1 MRKGDTA
8 QFAIWYCEE
17 DDPKWLA
24 DWKEKGC
31 AEHMKRSAD
40 YFRVKLGPVRFYE
53 LEPGEG
59 QAGHP
64 PDGKRG
70 TNFKLLVGEADVVG
84 ELPYVRERT
93 WLQDLSA
100 KDLKLLRNIT
110 RATWSMRNPD
120 AQTSLSDEACD
131 EVIELLGPEVT
142 EKMIYEAANATK
154 H

>member
-24 DWKEKGC
+24 HWKKEGC
-31 AEHMKRSAD
+31 AEHMKLSAD
-40 YFRVKLGPVRFYE
+40 YFRVKLGPVRFHE
-53 LEPGEG
+53 LSPGEG

-70 TNFKLLVGEADVVG
+70 TNFKLLVGEADVIG
-84 ELPYVRERT
+84 QLPHVKEST
-93 WLQDLSA
+93 WIQDLSA
-100 KDLKLLRNIT
+100 KDLNLLRNIT
-110 RATWSMRNPD
+110 RTTWQMRNPQ
-120 AQTSLSDEACD
+120 AQVSLSDEACD
-131 EVIELLGPEVT
+131 EVIEMLGPDVT
-142 EKMIYEAANATK
+142 EKMIYEAAHATK